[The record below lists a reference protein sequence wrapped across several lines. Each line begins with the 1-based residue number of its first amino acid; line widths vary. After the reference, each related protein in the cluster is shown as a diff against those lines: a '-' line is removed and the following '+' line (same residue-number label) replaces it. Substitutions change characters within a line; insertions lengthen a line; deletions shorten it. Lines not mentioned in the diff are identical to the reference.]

1 MNSGIL
7 LLKIYTE
14 GHEALE
20 DVDLR
25 GGSSLMDAVVTIDIL
40 KVRIHLLFHQKPDDL
55 DVALVASPMHWGMP
69 TGLGWVWDRLEVV
82 NLFIVIKILLLFVD
96 LLLLVFQMRLM
107 LDQKSNNILISVTS
121 SPKDRVPTVLLAA
134 GICIHAKSF
143 LDLLVVVFLDSCHQE
158 GISLLLSH
166 LLLFFL
172 FGLVFVVASAL
183 RFNHL
188 LLVFVLTFSNI
199 TISNQTH

>member
-1 MNSGIL
+1 MDTSVSVHIL
-7 LLKIYTE
+7 GERAHVLL
-14 GHEALE
+14 
-20 DVDLR
+20 
-25 GGSSLMDAVVTIDIL
+25 
-40 KVRIHLLFHQKPDDL
+40 HQYPDDL
-55 DVALVASPMHWGMP
+55 VVSVVTSPMHWGVP
-69 TGLGWVWDRLEVV
+69 TGLSWVWDRLEVV
-82 NLFIVIKILLLFVD
+82 NLFIVIKILLLFID

-166 LLLFFL
+166 LLFFL

-199 TISNQTH
+199 TISNHTH